1 MLRHREMWR
10 SPVPNEVR
18 GSPIFY
24 KIKDF
29 RKSGFAYWSERLKK
43 KMKFFVYI
51 LESEID
57 SSFYIGQTANLEA
70 RLKNTIWVIIVLP
83 LQKDLG
89 K

>member
-1 MLRHREMWR
+1 
-10 SPVPNEVR
+10 
-18 GSPIFY
+18 
-24 KIKDF
+24 
-29 RKSGFAYWSERLKK
+29 
-43 KMKFFVYI
+43 MKFFVYI